1 MGYNNWKAKKLP
13 VSPFVSA
20 LMGNSRANNTVTMAP
35 IPELE
40 LTLDVGW
47 YRVEFV
53 PHYNVNA
60 TTTGTGWNFQGGTA
74 ALSDFCFNAESSSS
88 ATAEYN
94 NYYVSRSQNWTTA
107 QTSRVNNNR
116 AVIVA
121 DFQVTTAGTIIPYF
135 RSEVA
140 GGSVTLLPG
149 SFMRAEKLG

>member
-1 MGYNNWKAKKLP
+1 MGHSNGKAEKLP
-13 VSPFVSA
+13 ASPFVSA
-20 LMGNSRANNTVTMAP
+20 MMGNSRVNSTVIMAP

-40 LTLDVGW
+40 LTLDIGW
-47 YRVEFV
+47 WRVELV

-74 ALSDFCFNAESSSS
+74 ALSNFSLKAESPSS
-88 ATAEYN
+88 ATAEYD
-94 NYYVSRSQNWTTA
+94 NYYVSRSQDWTTA

-121 DFQVTTAGTIIPYF
+121 DFQVTSAGTIIPYF

-140 GGSVTLLPG
+140 GGAVTLLPG